1 MRERRVRINFLRR
14 DRREVGVGLRT
25 RRYESCRG
33 SFGASGARRCQHE
46 TGCNALR
53 EAMPARD
60 GAFGQRWCVGACVEE
75 CGAAVAAAVC
85 GGGMPLQSSGLA
97 LGGSLVTLEKDHG
110 TALICTLSSILQQAY
125 PHSRRAWAKPRR
137 AWGLTMGTGISPRGT
152 RRRPPLPCSRGS
164 GTGPALTGVIDQGR
178 RSKAGC

>member
-1 MRERRVRINFLRR
+1 M
-14 DRREVGVGLRT
+14 GAGLRT
-25 RRYESCRG
+25 RTQRRRYESCRG

-53 EAMPARD
+53 EAMPAR
-60 GAFGQRWCVGACVEE
+60 AL
-75 CGAAVAAAVC
+75 VC
-85 GGGMPLQSSGLA
+85 GSVRRGVRRSGGGGCARRRHAFAELWVGSGRLS
-97 LGGSLVTLEKDHG
+97 GDSREGSRNG
-110 TALICTLSSILQQAY
+110 STAVICTLSSILQQAY

-137 AWGLTMGTGISPRGT
+137 AWGSTMGTGVSPRGT

-178 RSKAGC
+178 SSKAGC

>member
-1 MRERRVRINFLRR
+1 M
-14 DRREVGVGLRT
+14 GVGLRT

-75 CGAAVAAAVC
+75 CGAAVAAAVR

-110 TALICTLSSILQQAY
+110 TALICTLSSTLQQAY
-125 PHSRRAWAKPRR
+125 PIHDVH
-137 AWGLTMGTGISPRGT
+137 GQNHDVHGG
-152 RRRPPLPCSRGS
+152 
-164 GTGPALTGVIDQGR
+164 
-178 RSKAGC
+178 